1 MADWK
6 KFKVLEFASLVGGG
20 TPDTKNSRYWEG
32 DISWICPSDLTG
44 YTNVYISKGANSIT
58 SAGLQNSS
66 AKMLPKETV
75 LVSSRAP
82 VGYVAIAANPLCTNQ
97 GFRSLIIKEKVADPK
112 FIYYSLK
119 VYRSVL
125 EAFASGATF
134 PELSGSSFKKI
145 EIPLPLLPEQ
155 QRIASILS
163 AYDDLIENNNKRIA
177 LLEQTAEQIYKE
189 WFVRMRFPGYENAE
203 FEKGL
208 PKWEITPLSAILKL
222 ISGYAFKGD
231 DFLDTPTKNVVVR
244 MGNFNVSRGLRF
256 DTNAKYF
263 PDGYHVKSQH
273 KLSAGDLLMVLSDV
287 TRDGS
292 IIGNVG
298 IVPNDD
304 CNYILNQRV
313 SKIVCDE
320 KLKLFLYC
328 HLSSVSF
335 KNYCLSR
342 ADSAT
347 VLNLS
352 NRHIYE
358 YKLLLPPEDL
368 IKQFQNIVE
377 PILTEIELL
386 HLMKDK
392 LKQTRDL
399 LMPRLISGKL
409 GVKEIKEAQLSKAA
423 V

>member
-6 KFKVLEFASLVGGG
+6 KYKVPEFASLVGGG

-125 EAFASGATF
+125 EAFASGPTF

-163 AYDDLIENNNKRIA
+163 AYDVLIENSNKRIA
-177 LLEQTAEQIYKE
+177 LLKQMAEQIYKE

-208 PKWEITPLSAILKL
+208 PKGWELKQIKDFGKVVTGKTPSTFNSRYYNGQYLFIKTPDMHGNVFVLQTEETLTEDGFSSQKSQILPANSICVSCIGTGGIVSITPSICMTNQQINSLILKNQKEL
-222 ISGYAFKGD
+222 E
-231 DFLDTPTKNVVVR
+231 FLFFT
-244 MGNFNVSRGLRF
+244 FRGLKTMIEMF
-256 DTNAKYF
+256 GSTGATMTN
-263 PDGYHVKSQH
+263 
-273 KLSAGDLLMVLSDV
+273 LSKGKFENLKF
-287 TRDGS
+287 
-292 IIGNVG
+292 IK
-298 IVPNDD
+298 PNDEL
-304 CNYILNQRV
+304 IER
-313 SKIVCDE
+313 
-320 KLKLFLYC
+320 F
-328 HLSSVSF
+328 
-335 KNYCLSR
+335 CLL
-342 ADSAT
+342 T
-347 VLNLS
+347 KPMLLEIKNLS
-352 NRHIYE
+352 QQQSI
-358 YKLLLPPEDL
+358 
-368 IKQFQNIVE
+368 
-377 PILTEIELL
+377 
-386 HLMKDK
+386 

-399 LMPRLISGKL
+399 LLPRLISGKL
-409 GVKEIKEAQLSKAA
+409 RVKEIKEPQ
-423 V
+423 

>member
-189 WFVRMRFPGYENAE
+189 WFVRMRFPGYANAE

-231 DFLDTPTKNVVVR
+231 DFLDTPTK
-244 MGNFNVSRGLRF
+244 M
-256 DTNAKYF
+256 
-263 PDGYHVKSQH
+263 
-273 KLSAGDLLMVLSDV
+273 LLCEWV
-287 TRDGS
+287 T
-292 IIGNVG
+292 
-298 IVPNDD
+298 
-304 CNYILNQRV
+304 LMFQ
-313 SKIVCDE
+313 
-320 KLKLFLYC
+320 
-328 HLSSVSF
+328 
-335 KNYCLSR
+335 
-342 ADSAT
+342 
-347 VLNLS
+347 
-352 NRHIYE
+352 
-358 YKLLLPPEDL
+358 ED
-368 IKQFQNIVE
+368 
-377 PILTEIELL
+377 
-386 HLMKDK
+386 
-392 LKQTRDL
+392 
-399 LMPRLISGKL
+399 
-409 GVKEIKEAQLSKAA
+409 
-423 V
+423 